1 MKGTRKEKMNY
12 AFSHLPDCFLYRIH
26 GISSK
31 SVVLQICSDHDLI
44 LNTWCEI
51 HPVDIKHLYHD
62 SVQTLLSVRF
72 PPTHMRTTLTDYTR
86 YLHFLAIWAQPPH
99 LTAINFNGLFGL
111 RYPQPLECR
120 VTSLLSCHASV
131 DMLLTAGGRYQYGRV
146 GLLRVYMQQRHYL
159 CSTDAQSF
167 WILSLL
173 TEPCFSLN
181 TYLKYLLFM
190 LWSKQIWPHW
200 YYWVRNF
207 EDATYVPLFI
217 NIALFSVHMLFLY
230 TIRLSNNPEKI
241 ISRFPQKK
249 Y

>member
-1 MKGTRKEKMNY
+1 MTQCKHYCLSG
-12 AFSHLPDCFLYRIH
+12 FLLPIWEL
-26 GISSK
+26 
-31 SVVLQICSDHDLI
+31 LWLI
-44 LNTWCEI
+44 I
-51 HPVDIKHLYHD
+51 PDIY
-62 SVQTLLSVRF
+62 TFLLSGLR
-72 PPTHMRTTLTDYTR
+72 
-86 YLHFLAIWAQPPH
+86 H
-99 LTAINFNGLFGL
+99 LTWQPINFNGLFGL

-120 VTSLLSCHASV
+120 VTSLLSCNALV

-241 ISRFPQKK
+241 ISRFPQKNIK
-249 Y
+249 LYNWCQHWQ